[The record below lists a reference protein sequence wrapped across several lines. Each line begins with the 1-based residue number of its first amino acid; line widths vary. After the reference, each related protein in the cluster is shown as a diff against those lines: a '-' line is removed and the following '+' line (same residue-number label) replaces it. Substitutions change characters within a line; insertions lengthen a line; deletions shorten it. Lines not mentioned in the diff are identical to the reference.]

1 MRFRGRVWK
10 LGDDVNTD
18 LIISGRYKYDITDM
32 KELSKHAFED
42 VRPELPRLVKPGD
55 IIVAGRNFGC
65 GSSREHAPRVIKAL
79 GVSVV
84 VAESFARLFYRN
96 AVNIGL
102 PVVEC
107 RNITGFVEEG
117 DVVSVDLEKGVIENE
132 TRGGL
137 LRVRPMPRFILD
149 ILREGGIVNYVKRRG
164 GLEVG

>member
-10 LGDDVNTD
+10 LRDDVNTD

-42 VRPELPRLVKPGD
+42 VRPELPSLVKPGD

-84 VAESFARLFYRN
+84 VAESFARIFYRN
-96 AVNIGL
+96 AINIGL
-102 PVVEC
+102 PAVEC
-107 RNITGFVEEG
+107 RGVSRVVEDGDTVLLDVEAGVFRNLSRSITLMFKPLPPV
-117 DVVSVDLEKGVIENE
+117 
-132 TRGGL
+132 
-137 LRVRPMPRFILD
+137 LRD
-149 ILREGGIVNYVKRRG
+149 ILRSG
-164 GLEVG
+164 GLVPYLRRRLKVG